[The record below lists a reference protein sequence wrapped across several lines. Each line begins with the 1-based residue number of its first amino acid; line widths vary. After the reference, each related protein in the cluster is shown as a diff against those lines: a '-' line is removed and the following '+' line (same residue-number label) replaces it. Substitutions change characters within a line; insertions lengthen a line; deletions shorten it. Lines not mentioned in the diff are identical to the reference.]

1 MKPYKVVLQT
11 KITLVTLSILLLT
24 SCYSDGSFV
33 FEKSNLW
40 RLSSARKIDRIA
52 LFEQFDV
59 LKIDTAYIDVYI
71 PKNMQ
76 VFKKSSGLLYERYFH
91 DNYNVFFTQK
101 LDSLCI
107 HKRIWLYKNDIDI
120 LQQEFQEYGKSTL
133 DLLRRNKQAGFLMSG
148 QSAFS
153 DRKDTNEINKLSDE
167 YYYFCYLSIKQ
178 SFIYYSSRFYNNRF
192 TIDCFDDIPN
202 SNYELNEL
210 TLPRIVG
217 TQHTYKLISSIIT
230 YKNKQIDSMNVS
242 LQKENK
248 PLLEKYS
255 WYNMK

>member
-1 MKPYKVVLQT
+1 MNTTAILRT
-11 KITLVTLSILLLT
+11 ALLLAMT
-24 SCYSDGSFV
+24 LYLASCYSDGSFV

-52 LFEQFDV
+52 LFEQYDAH
-59 LKIDTAYIDVYI
+59 KIDSAYIDVYI

-76 VFKKSSGLLYERYFH
+76 VIKKSSGLLYESNFH
-91 DNYNVFFTQK
+91 DNYNVSFTQK

-178 SFIYYSSRFYNNRF
+178 PFIYYSSQFYNDKF
-192 TIDCFDDIPN
+192 TIHCFDLIPN
-202 SNYELNEL
+202 
-210 TLPRIVG
+210 
-217 TQHTYKLISSIIT
+217 H
-230 YKNKQIDSMNVS
+230 
-242 LQKENK
+242 
-248 PLLEKYS
+248 
-255 WYNMK
+255 

>member
-1 MKPYKVVLQT
+1 MNTTVILRT
-11 KITLVTLSILLLT
+11 ALLLT
-24 SCYSDGSFV
+24 MTLYLASCYSDGSFV

-40 RLSSARKIDRIA
+40 RLSTARKIDRIA

-76 VFKKSSGLLYERYFH
+76 VIKKSSGLLYERYFH
-91 DNYNVFFTQK
+91 GNYNVFFTQK

-107 HKRIWLYKNDIDI
+107 HKRIWLYKNDIEI
-120 LQQEFQEYGKSTL
+120 LQQEFQEYGKNTL
-133 DLLRRNKQAGFLMSG
+133 ELLRRNKQAGYQMSG
-148 QSAFS
+148 LSTFS
-153 DRKDTNEINKLSDE
+153 DGKDTNVITKHTDE

-178 SFIYYSSRFYNNRF
+178 PFIYYSSQFYNDKF

-202 SNYELNEL
+202 SNYELTEL

-230 YKNKQIDSMNVS
+230 YKNKQIDSINGIRRTEH
-242 LQKENK
+242 QPE
-248 PLLEKYS
+248 LERYS
-255 WYNMK
+255 WYGMR